1 MIETPVVAL
10 KGGPSER
17 RRVLFSGL
25 VGLAAA
31 VAAGSLQTWQFAAV
45 VGWDVGSLL
54 LIGTIWFSIGRLT
67 PEQTRSLAMREDDSR
82 NASRAVVL
90 AGCVASLGGV
100 IVGVLKAR
108 EEGGTIGAVLTGLS
122 LLAVILAWIAVHT
135 MFALHYAHQ
144 YYDAGGGG
152 IDFGPAGDPS
162 FRDFAYVAFTV
173 GMTFQVS
180 DTSFTD
186 RSMRWLL
193 LRHAALS
200 YFFGTIILG
209 LTINVLASLLG

>member
-1 MIETPVVAL
+1 MTETPVGAL

-17 RRVLFSGL
+17 RRVLFSGFF
-25 VGLAAA
+25 GLAAA
-31 VAAGSLQTWQFAAV
+31 VAAASLQTWQFAAV

-108 EEGGTIGAVLTGLS
+108 EEGGIIGAVLTGLS
-122 LLAVILAWIAVHT
+122 ILAVILAWIAVHT

-144 YYDAGGGG
+144 YHDAGGG

-186 RSMRWLL
+186 RAMRWLL

>member
-1 MIETPVVAL
+1 MTETPGSAL
-10 KGGPSER
+10 KAGPSER
-17 RRVLFSGL
+17 RRVIFTGL
-25 VGLAAA
+25 LGLAAA
-31 VAAGSLQTWQFAAV
+31 IAAASQQPWQFAAV
-45 VGWDVGSLL
+45 VGWDLGSLV
-54 LIGTIWFSIGRLT
+54 LIASIWFSIGRLT
-67 PEQTRSLAMREDDSR
+67 AEQTRSRATRQDDSR
-82 NASRAVVL
+82 NASRAVVV

-108 EEGGTIGAVLTGLS
+108 ELSGTIGAVLTVLS
-122 LLAVILAWIAVHT
+122 VLAVILAWIAVHT
-135 MFALHYAHQ
+135 MFVLHYAHQ
-144 YYDAGGGG
+144 YYDTGGG

-180 DTSFTD
+180 DTAFTD

-200 YFFGTIILG
+200 YLFGTIILG
-209 LTINVLASLLG
+209 LTINVLAGLLG